1 VTLNLLLVEDEPL
14 TRTAVKSSLEAAG
27 YQVIGSFSD
36 VASAVQELRKSQ
48 VDVVVLDIDL
58 GTGPTGLD
66 LAALIDR
73 TGKPIGIVIMTSSI
87 DPRLVRKSLPEV
99 PSQAV
104 YLIKE
109 QVVSI
114 EMITQAIN
122 QAYQNVISGEEVKSR
137 IKDLPLNDVQIET
150 LRLVAQGL
158 TNQQIAKERFVTE
171 KAVEYTISKIAEIL
185 DIQPNSTANQRVNI
199 ARTYFQL
206 RGIRL

>member
-1 VTLNLLLVEDEPL
+1 MPLNLLLVEDEPL

-27 YQVIGSFSD
+27 YQIIGAFAD
-36 VASAVQELRKSQ
+36 VTSAVQELKKSK

-73 TGKPIGIVIMTSSI
+73 TGKPIGIVIMTSSV
-87 DPRLVRKSLPEV
+87 DPRLVRKSLPDV

-109 QVVSI
+109 HVDSI
-114 EMITQAIN
+114 EMITKAID

-137 IKDLPLNDVQIET
+137 LKDLPLNDVQIET

-171 KAVEYTISKIAEIL
+171 KAVEYTISKIGEIL
-185 DIQPNSTANQRVNI
+185 DIQPNSTANQRVSI

>member
-1 VTLNLLLVEDEPL
+1 MTLNLLLVEDEPL

-27 YQVIGSFSD
+27 YQVIGAFAD

>member
-1 VTLNLLLVEDEPL
+1 MSLNLLLVEDEPL

-27 YQVIGSFSD
+27 YQIIGAFAD
-36 VASAVQELRKSQ
+36 VTSAVQELKKSK

-66 LAALIDR
+66 LAALIYR
-73 TGKPIGIVIMTSSI
+73 TGKPIGIVIMTSSV
-87 DPRLVRKSLPEV
+87 DPRLVRKSLPDV

-104 YLIKE
+104 YLVKE
-109 QVVSI
+109 HVDSI
-114 EMITQAIN
+114 EMITKAID

-137 IKDLPLNDVQIET
+137 LKDLPLNDVQIET

-171 KAVEYTISKIAEIL
+171 KAVEYTISKIGEIL

>member
-1 VTLNLLLVEDEPL
+1 MTLNLLLVEDEPL

>member
-1 VTLNLLLVEDEPL
+1 MSLNLLLVEDEPL

-27 YQVIGSFSD
+27 YQIIGAFAD
-36 VASAVQELRKSQ
+36 VTSAVQELKKSK

-73 TGKPIGIVIMTSSI
+73 TGKPIGIVIMTSSV
-87 DPRLVRKSLPEV
+87 DPRLVRKSLPDV

-109 QVVSI
+109 HVDSI
-114 EMITQAIN
+114 EMITKAID

-137 IKDLPLNDVQIET
+137 LKDLPLNDVQIET

-171 KAVEYTISKIAEIL
+171 KAVEYTISKIGEIL
-185 DIQPNSTANQRVNI
+185 DIQPNSTANQRVSI